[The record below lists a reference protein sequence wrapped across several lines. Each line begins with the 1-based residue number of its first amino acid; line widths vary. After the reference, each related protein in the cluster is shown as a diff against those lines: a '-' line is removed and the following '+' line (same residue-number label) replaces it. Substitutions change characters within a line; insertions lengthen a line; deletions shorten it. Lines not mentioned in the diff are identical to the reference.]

1 MFLNFDIWMCNS
13 LLQYLGRLL
22 DIFRQCRLAHACSP
36 ESGDRFKRF
45 PVHSP
50 GLVPVEAKMMLSS
63 RTVRLA
69 RLRASLAF
77 AAGVFGHLENP

>member
-1 MFLNFDIWMCNS
+1 M
-13 LLQYLGRLL
+13 
-22 DIFRQCRLAHACSP
+22 
-36 ESGDRFKRF
+36 
-45 PVHSP
+45 HSP

-77 AAGVFGHLENP
+77 AADVCGHLENP